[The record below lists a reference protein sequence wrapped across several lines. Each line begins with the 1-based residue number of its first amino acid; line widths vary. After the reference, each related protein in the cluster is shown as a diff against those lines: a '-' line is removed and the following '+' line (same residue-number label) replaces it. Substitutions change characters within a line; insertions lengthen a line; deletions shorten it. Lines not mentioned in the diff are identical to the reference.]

1 MVSFLSLAESAV
13 AVSFLHLFA
22 IYVDVFGQDVS
33 TAFL

>member
-13 AVSFLHLFA
+13 AVSFLHG
-22 IYVDVFGQDVS
+22 YEYVFGQDVS